1 MQTYKKTKKGG
12 SIFKNFIYKNLGKN
26 LKVHK
31 PRLFTFIKN
40 LIKSARQNTTKIFL
54 KIEYNYRLPNSFI
67 IKNNIK
73 VFSYQ
78 VKNEPN
84 LFLQASARHLLIL
97 YDIDNVNLEN
107 KQQPYLNWCCIMLNN
122 TKSGINI
129 INYEP
134 PNPIFG
140 THRYLFELY
149 LYPKELNYITAN
161 SNPNNRIQSY
171 LDIKKFIKDNNLVK
185 RASIIMNVT
194 SKKNVTSN
202 LVTLLSK
209 SKK

>member
-1 MQTYKKTKKGG
+1 MKTYKKTKKGG

-31 PRLFTFIKN
+31 PRLFSFVKN
-40 LIKSARQNTTKIFL
+40 VVKSTKQNTSKLFL
-54 KIEYNYRLPNSFI
+54 KIEYNYRLANEFIVKNS
-67 IKNNIK
+67 IK
-73 VFSYQ
+73 VFSDQ

-84 LFLQASARHLLIL
+84 LLLQASARHLLLL
-97 YDIDNVNLEN
+97 YDIDNVNQEN
-107 KQQPYLNWCCIMLNN
+107 KPQPYLNWCCVMLNN
-122 TKSGINI
+122 TKSGISI
-129 INYEP
+129 INYVA

-149 LYPKELNYITAN
+149 LYPKELNYTTPD
-161 SNPNNRIQSY
+161 SNPNNRTQSY
-171 LDIKKFIKDNNLVK
+171 INIKKFINDNNLVK
-185 RASIIMNVT
+185 RASMIMNVT
-194 SKKNVTSN
+194 SRKVMTSN